1 MKDYPVERLYKSAWH
16 IGLVMLGLYELR
28 RTHHTRL
35 GKVLAVGMLLFHADA
50 AVADALDKP
59 CLTRRILECLRP

>member
-1 MKDYPVERLYKSAWH
+1 MNDYPVERLYKSAWH

-50 AVADALDKP
+50 AMADAFDTP
-59 CLTRRILECLRP
+59 CLTRRILEKLKG

>member
-1 MKDYPVERLYKSAWH
+1 MSDYPVERLYKSAWH

-35 GKVLAVGMLLFHADA
+35 GKALAVGMLLFHADA

-59 CLTRRILECLRP
+59 CLTRRLLERLRP